1 MRCGRCKA
9 SGVDV
14 AHVRS
19 CYSSASPPATTVV
32 DPPVVRAVPR
42 PPTIGA
48 VDAGAEIDD
57 DLEDPVVDDPW
68 AEDQRS
74 AAALGLDITGMDADG
89 RSAWMRAVEEE
100 DGVEGLYFSM
110 PSSYDLMEDE

>member
-19 CYSSASPPATTVV
+19 CYSSASPSAPTVV
-32 DPPVVRAVPR
+32 ARPVARTAR
-42 PPTIGA
+42 RSPTVGA
-48 VDAGAEIDD
+48 VDAGTEIDD
-57 DLEDPVVDDPW
+57 DLVDPDVDDPW

-74 AAALGLDITGMDADG
+74 AAALGLDVTGMDADG

-100 DGVEGLYFSM
+100 DGLEGLYFSM